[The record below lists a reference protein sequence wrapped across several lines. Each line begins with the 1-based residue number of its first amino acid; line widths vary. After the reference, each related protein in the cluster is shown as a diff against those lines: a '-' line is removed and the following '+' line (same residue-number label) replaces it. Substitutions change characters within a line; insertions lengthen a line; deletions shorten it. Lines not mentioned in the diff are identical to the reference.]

1 MAKRKGIENIS
12 SGHSVYRWLTA
23 IGSKQPQ
30 WFLGSIAGRA
40 NFGAWIGFMAKKLAT
55 SDFLLKFQA
64 LNDPWEKSRLVG
76 MKISEIRK
84 DFAKL
89 SKQEKDELGRESEV
103 EFKAGVELLSKDK
116 QTLMQ
121 LISISDPP
129 LSE

>member
-1 MAKRKGIENIS
+1 MTKRKGLENIS

-23 IGSKQPQ
+23 IGAKQPA
-30 WFLGSIAGRA
+30 WFLGSIAGRS
-40 NFGAWIGFMAKKLAT
+40 NFGAWINFMAKKLAT

-64 LNDPWEKSRLVG
+64 INDPWEKSRLVG
-76 MKISEIRK
+76 MRISEIRK

-116 QTLMQ
+116 QTLLQ
-121 LISISDPP
+121 LISITDPP
-129 LSE
+129 FTE